1 MLLVQDFYNQKPA
14 IMSIFENFLRKGE
27 VSTRAINRELNEL
40 EDRIDEETPTIITI
54 ACSDET
60 TNLTVGAAK
69 ASFRAPIGFI
79 LSEVRASVNTAP
91 TGSSILIDIYK
102 NGVSILSTFISIDS
116 STKTSVVSP
125 VQPVISDSVINDDD
139 EITIDLTQ
147 IGSTISGT
155 GLKVTLIGN

>member
-1 MLLVQDFYNQKPA
+1 
-14 IMSIFENFLRKGE
+14 MSIFENFLRKGE